1 MRPEKDIAG
10 WPGNSAATR
19 TIRQKSWTVVL
30 RCYACQRRFSVGKIT
45 LDRLAL
51 APQVTPCT
59 HCGAQPDATTWM
71 KGHHIMDLRE
81 DTNRT
86 NSSDPSSSPVY
97 PPRMNG
103 KPKLLPPPASFD
115 EVVAR

>member
-1 MRPEKDIAG
+1 MRPEKDITG
-10 WPGNSAATR
+10 WPGDSSATR

-51 APQVTPCT
+51 APQITPCA
-59 HCGAQPDATTWM
+59 HCGAQSDVTTSM
-71 KGHHIMDLRE
+71 KVHHIMDLRE

-86 NSSDPSSSPVY
+86 NYSDPSSSG
-97 PPRMNG
+97 M
-103 KPKLLPPPASFD
+103 
-115 EVVAR
+115 

>member
-51 APQVTPCT
+51 APQATPCA

-71 KGHHIMDLRE
+71 KVHHIMDLRE

-86 NSSDPSSSPVY
+86 NSSDPSSSAV
-97 PPRMNG
+97 
-103 KPKLLPPPASFD
+103 
-115 EVVAR
+115 